1 VVGPGAGVA
10 PSLVCL
16 FVSLPRGKAPLRRR
30 IALAFLRGKV
40 PQMEGWSRSILE
52 ELEPRLREWG
62 DGQACAMLAFV
73 AREGVSLPEQDLAAA
88 RRRALL
94 VLAAGG
100 DPHREL
106 ELDGRGVTG
115 FADDLDSPARR
126 TELHAALRALRARAA
141 GLPRAT
147 FLLDAML
154 DDGDLAWRS
163 LAVAL
168 LAEELSE

>member
-1 VVGPGAGVA
+1 
-10 PSLVCL
+10 
-16 FVSLPRGKAPLRRR
+16 
-30 IALAFLRGKV
+30 
-40 PQMEGWSRSILE
+40 
-52 ELEPRLREWG
+52 
-62 DGQACAMLAFV
+62 MLAFV
-73 AREGVSLPEQDLAAA
+73 AREGVSLPEQELAAA

-115 FADDLDSPARR
+115 FAHDLDSPSRR
-126 TELHAALRALRARAA
+126 EELRASLRALRAEAE
-141 GLPRAT
+141 GLPRAV

-154 DDGDLAWRS
+154 EDGELAWRS

-168 LAEELSE
+168 LAEELGE

>member
-1 VVGPGAGVA
+1 VDAK
-10 PSLVCL
+10 
-16 FVSLPRGKAPLRRR
+16 R
-30 IALAFLRGKV
+30 
-40 PQMEGWSRSILE
+40 QILE
-52 ELEPRLREWG
+52 ELEPSLREWG

-73 AREGVSLPEQDLAAA
+73 AAERVSLPEDELRAAL
-88 RRRALL
+88 RRALL

-115 FADDLDSPARR
+115 FAEDLDSPARR
-126 TELHAALRALRARAA
+126 AELETALLGLRAQAD

-147 FLLDAML
+147 FLLEALL
-154 DDGDLAWRS
+154 DDAELAWRS

-168 LAEELSE
+168 LAEELGDES

>member
-1 VVGPGAGVA
+1 
-10 PSLVCL
+10 
-16 FVSLPRGKAPLRRR
+16 
-30 IALAFLRGKV
+30 
-40 PQMEGWSRSILE
+40 MEGWSRGVLE

-62 DGQACAMLAFV
+62 DGQACAMLALV
-73 AREGVSLPEQDLAAA
+73 ASDGVSLPEQELAAA

-126 TELHAALRALRARAA
+126 NELQASLRVLRAHADD
-141 GLPRAT
+141 LPRAV

-154 DDGDLAWRS
+154 EDGALAWRS

-168 LAEELSE
+168 LAEELGE